1 MLTSQY
7 TIAIKYY
14 HRQLWLSIIC
24 ITETPED
31 RRLQGSS
38 LCLAVEV
45 AIHSSAAKLHTEGV
59 HFAAEVHL
67 HTAET

>member
-14 HRQLWLSIIC
+14 HHQLWPSIIC

-31 RRLQGSS
+31 RGLQGSS
-38 LCLAVEV
+38 LCLAMEV
-45 AIHSSAAKLHTEGV
+45 AIHSSVAELHTEGV
-59 HFAAEVHL
+59 HFATEVRL